1 MENIAIILLDQIRTD
16 MLGCYGHNVVK
27 TPNMDN
33 LADEGVIFDRAYTPA
48 SVCCPARTS
57 LFTGQ
62 MPTNH
67 KIIRNVEKAEVQDPS
82 LNNPNIISDLKDH
95 NKYRRNRE
103 TGSLRHDRKRTGS
116 NSSTGSI
123 NWNPEDSQSM
133 GKFAPGS
140 HE

>member
-16 MLGCYGHNVVK
+16 MLGCYGHNIVK
-27 TPNMDN
+27 TPNMN
-33 LADEGVIFDRAYTPA
+33 KLADEGVIFDRAYTPA

-82 LNNPNIISDLKDH
+82 
-95 NKYRRNRE
+95 
-103 TGSLRHDRKRTGS
+103 
-116 NSSTGSI
+116 
-123 NWNPEDSQSM
+123 
-133 GKFAPGS
+133 
-140 HE
+140 